1 MTKNQ
6 IGLVCGL
13 FLAVVHAV
21 WSLAV
26 GIAPALVQ
34 KFINWILSIHQLT
47 SPVMVLPSFSLT
59 NAIILVIFAFI
70 VGFVLGWV
78 LTWLTDTVSK
88 KSGSNL

>member
-13 FLAVVHAV
+13 FLAILHAI

-47 SPVMVLPSFSLT
+47 APVMVLPFNLV
-59 NAIILVIFAFI
+59 NAIILIIFTFI
-70 VGFVLGWV
+70 VGFVFGWAI
-78 LTWLTDTVSK
+78 TWLTSAVSK
-88 KSGSNL
+88 RR

>member
-6 IGLVCGL
+6 IGLICGL
-13 FLAVVHAV
+13 FLAIVHAV

-34 KFINWILSIHQLT
+34 KFINWILTIHQLT
-47 SPVMVLPSFSLT
+47 VPVLVLPFNLT
-59 NAIILVIFAFI
+59 NAIILVGFTFV

-78 LTWLTDTVSK
+78 TSWLTQAVSK
-88 KSGSNL
+88 